1 MNCQKNVENINQ
13 GIKPKPNIFIK
24 KFKVINVN
32 IIISKMLPRFILKRF
47 CHSTSTTP
55 ITKSKCY
62 ENTHHLYYLRQ
73 DINELKNMLY
83 SYNEP
88 VRIMYFANIFTFG
101 GTLFLLLK
109 N

>member
-1 MNCQKNVENINQ
+1 MFFYKFYLFSLFMECQI
-13 GIKPKPNIFIK
+13 GHDLLTSFGPNY
-24 KFKVINVN
+24 
-32 IIISKMLPRFILKRF
+32 ILF
-47 CHSTSTTP
+47 
-55 ITKSKCY
+55 
-62 ENTHHLYYLRQ
+62 

-88 VRIMYFANIFTFG
+88 VRIMYFANIFSFA